1 MAEWKSVERI
11 RALKAAIEAKT
22 GDSHVDLTS
31 GVKVLI
37 LGYGTVSSEE
47 PNAYILI
54 DEDGNEIPAVFVTE
68 ETVFDATANDIRLGK
83 TAATEDGIVT
93 GEKVIPGYITTEGAR
108 LISAGSSIT
117 IPNCDTSINDY
128 DYTKLQVIVCAYNT
142 DMSDS
147 VSAEKV
153 CINDKVYN
161 VNSTDSMA
169 SVTKDHD
176 NKSINLGI
184 TNNTGKPCVIR
195 FFTYKEV
202 V

>member
-22 GDSHVDLTS
+22 GDSHADLTA

-37 LGYGTVSSEE
+37 LGYGTGSGEE
-47 PNAYILI
+47 PNTYILI

-68 ETVFDATANDIRLGK
+68 ETVFDATANDIRIGK
-83 TAATEDGIVT
+83 VAATGEGVT
-93 GEKVIPGYITTEGAR
+93 IGEKVIPGYITTEGVR
-108 LISAGSSIT
+108 VIPAGSAFT
-117 IPNCDTSINDY
+117 LPNRDTSVNDY
-128 DYTKLQVIVCAYNT
+128 DYTKLQVIICAYNSSV
-142 DMSDS
+142 SDS
-147 VSAEKV
+147 VSTEKV
-153 CINDKVYN
+153 CINDHVYN
-161 VNSTDSMA
+161 VGSVESISTVS
-169 SVTKDHD
+169 KDHD

-184 TNNTGKPCVIR
+184 TNDTDKPCIVR

>member
-22 GDSHVDLTS
+22 GDSHVDLTA

-37 LGYGTVSSEE
+37 LGYGKGSGEE

-108 LISAGSSIT
+108 LISAGSALT
-117 IPNCDTSINDY
+117 IPNCDTNINDY
-128 DYTKLQVIVCAYNT
+128 DYAKLQVIICAYNSS
-142 DMSDS
+142 MSNS

-153 CINDKVYN
+153 CINDTVYN
-161 VNSTDSMA
+161 VNSIESLA
-169 SVTKDHD
+169 SVTKDHN
-176 NKSINLGI
+176 NKSIDLGI
-184 TNNTGKPCVIR
+184 TNNTGKPCVVR

>member
-22 GDSHVDLTS
+22 GKTHVDLTD
-31 GVKVLI
+31 GVKVLV
-37 LGYGTVSSEE
+37 LGYGTGSGEE
-47 PNAYILI
+47 PNTYILV

-68 ETVFDATANDIRLGK
+68 ETIFDATANDIRLGK
-83 TAATEDGIVT
+83 TAATDDGIVT

-108 LISAGSSIT
+108 LIPAGNT
-117 IPNCDTSINDY
+117 LMIPNCDSNINDY
-128 DYTKLQVIVCAYNT
+128 DYTKLQVIICAYN
-142 DMSDS
+142 SSVSKS

-153 CINDKVYN
+153 CINDEVYN
-161 VNSTDSMA
+161 VNSIESIA
-169 SVTKDHD
+169 SVSKDHT

-184 TNNTGKPCVIR
+184 TNNTGKPCVVR